1 MKCSLIVASAALS
14 IAAGISRAEQPVS
27 GGRATFERICGE
39 CHYEDD
45 FAGKTREE
53 ILGLI
58 EQVSGGAIEH
68 ERDLSGLS
76 KGEMADLAAFYA
88 SFEQ

>member
-1 MKCSLIVASAALS
+1 MKASFILASAALS
-14 IAAGISRAEQPVS
+14 LIAGMARADEPVIA
-27 GGRATFERICGE
+27 GRATFERICGE

-45 FAGKTREE
+45 FAGKTGEE

-58 EQVSGGAIEH
+58 EQVSGGTIEH
-68 ERDLSGLS
+68 ELDLSGLS